1 MKSGKVEFVLSDFRN
16 YMHSSL
22 DKVEGA
28 VEDQICIE
36 NALAF
41 YATCTY
47 LHTYIYYWAL
57 WKCRKFRN
65 WNSKKM
71 TTYLAVGV
79 NFF

>member
-1 MKSGKVEFVLSDFRN
+1 MEVERGSMYLLTQHETDI
-16 YMHSSL
+16 
-22 DKVEGA
+22 VEISADVPLG
-28 VEDQICIE
+28 
-36 NALAF
+36 
-41 YATCTY
+41 Y